1 MGNCH
6 PGWMVHLV
14 EGAFRDRD
22 FSGKFWQEQGDEA
35 MRMSEARKK
44 LGARVESN
52 RITPLG
58 IDIPIYRSA
67 ITFAEAWGARV
78 RGSSFEI
85 PFPFISLIQLIANKP
100 AIGRSSDVEQW
111 KHIPRR
117 AASGTQAFR

>member
-1 MGNCH
+1 
-6 PGWMVHLV
+6 
-14 EGAFRDRD
+14 
-22 FSGKFWQEQGDEA
+22 

-67 ITFAEAWGARV
+67 ITFAEAGRARV

-111 KHIPRR
+111 KHIPRK